1 MVWNLI
7 MEVSGYEAF
16 ILAIRSTM
24 GTDQTAFAVS
34 GGRQAARG

>member
-7 MEVSGYEAF
+7 IGVSDYEAF
-16 ILAIRSTM
+16 ILVIRSTM
-24 GTDQTAFAVS
+24 GTDQTAFAVP